1 MVTTRASEA
10 QKYGAES
17 CYGVVVLAVYVMAMA
32 LYLSQAAW
40 AEEKQAATAGGGLAS
55 SVPSSSALPKAD
67 EMPHHDDDEHAVSFQ
82 DLDDQKRILE
92 AARKA
97 LAMHSRTV
105 HQSLSLSSKDID
117 NKQLL
122 NRDATLR
129 LVGIYENMRPRDAA
143 AVFNVMDPH
152 VLVAIAAAMNTRKL
166 SAIMAQMSRDRVNM
180 VSQYLVGVRRF
191 HQRGSNGA
199 EGSLPGGLIISVPQ
213 NTPYNAQGKPSAGG
227 TPFLPSRQ

>member
-1 MVTTRASEA
+1 MITNKVFIRHYCRMNRRLGVMMTCMIGATLCFFHHAWADSGQEADRAKAELASPVKPASE
-10 QKYGAES
+10 
-17 CYGVVVLAVYVMAMA
+17 
-32 LYLSQAAW
+32 
-40 AEEKQAATAGGGLAS
+40 
-55 SVPSSSALPKAD
+55 VPKPD
-67 EMPHHDDDEHAVSFQ
+67 GQQTHQDDGDVGSFQ
-82 DLDDQKRILE
+82 DIEDQKRILD

-97 LAMHSRTV
+97 LALHARTV
-105 HQSLSLSSKDID
+105 HESMSLSSNDLD

-122 NRDATLR
+122 NRDATQR

-152 VLVAIAAAMNTRKL
+152 VLVAISAAMNTRKL

-191 HQRGSNGA
+191 HQKGAGVVEENG
-199 EGSLPGGLIISVPQ
+199 PGGVLITLPPGTS
-213 NTPYNAQGKPSAGG
+213 YSAQQRSSSGS

>member
-1 MVTTRASEA
+1 MVTRASEA
-10 QKYGAES
+10 QKHCAES
-17 CYGVVVLAVYVMAMA
+17 CYGVVALAVCVMVTA
-32 LYLSQAAW
+32 LYLSQAAL

-55 SVPSSSALPKAD
+55 SVPSSSAPPKAD
-67 EMPHHDDDEHAVSFQ
+67 KVPPHDDDSTVSFQ

-191 HQRGSNGA
+191 HQREISGA
-199 EGSLPGGLIISVPQ
+199 EGPLPGGLIISIPQ
-213 NTPYNAQGKPSAGG
+213 NTPYNAQGKPSATGE
-227 TPFLPSRQ
+227 PFLPSRQ